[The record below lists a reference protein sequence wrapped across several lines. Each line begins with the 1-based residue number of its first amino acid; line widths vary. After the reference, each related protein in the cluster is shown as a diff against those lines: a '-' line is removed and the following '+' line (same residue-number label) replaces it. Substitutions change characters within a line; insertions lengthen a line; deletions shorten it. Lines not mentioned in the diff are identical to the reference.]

1 MIYGERIRFRSPE
14 REHLPLFT
22 RWLDDPEVRVGIL
35 TSLPMSLASEE
46 QWFEKM
52 IKRPSRE
59 QTLTIEL
66 EEKDQWIPIGNC
78 GFHNFDDA
86 ARSAGLGIMIGEK
99 DYREKGYGT
108 EAVKLLLKVGFEI
121 HNLNRIALEV
131 FSNNPRAIHV
141 YEKVGFIHE
150 ARQRQAMYKNGKYI
164 DNLVM
169 SVLREEWKGAP

>member
-108 EAVKLLLKVGFEI
+108 EAVKLLLKVGF
-121 HNLNRIALEV
+121 
-131 FSNNPRAIHV
+131 
-141 YEKVGFIHE
+141 IHE